1 MVDGDIVII
10 KILPPQDIILQQIF
24 LLMMDY
30 GLLFLV
36 KKLTVMMDLLIKQ
49 QMDMDLVIIIK
60 LIRVLPYIG
69 KDQML
74 QLLIMLGL
82 YLPVIH
88 KFKSINRLI

>member
-1 MVDGDIVII
+1 
-10 KILPPQDIILQQIF
+10 
-24 LLMMDY
+24 LMMDY
-30 GLLFLV
+30 GPLFLA
-36 KKLTVMMDLLIKQ
+36 KKLTVMMDLRIKQ

-60 LIRVLPYIG
+60 LIQVLPCIG

-82 YLPVIH
+82 YLPVIL